1 MAPVAFLQ
9 RLEEFTQG
17 REIGHASGLARIRSG
32 VATTPYPSVE
42 TRHDGGMRGAGGG
55 GSSVDLQQ
63 SSCSKDANPRSANA
77 VCKVRSG
84 ESRSP

>member
-42 TRHDGGMRGAGGG
+42 TRHDGG
-55 GSSVDLQQ
+55 
-63 SSCSKDANPRSANA
+63 
-77 VCKVRSG
+77 
-84 ESRSP
+84 